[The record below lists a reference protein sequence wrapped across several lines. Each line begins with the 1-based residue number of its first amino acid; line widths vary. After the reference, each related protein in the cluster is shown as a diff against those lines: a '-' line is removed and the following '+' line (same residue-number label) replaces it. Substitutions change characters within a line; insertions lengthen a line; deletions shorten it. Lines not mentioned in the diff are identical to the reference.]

1 MLEKWVKENK
11 RKVFSI
17 YNSVKKEEIGLKL
30 GRRKEMKGSGI
41 LFVLVRIS

>member
-17 YNSVKKEEIGLKL
+17 YSSVKEEERGLKL

-41 LFVLVRIS
+41 LFVLMRIS

>member
-1 MLEKWVKENK
+1 MLEKWVKGNK
-11 RKVFSI
+11 RK
-17 YNSVKKEEIGLKL
+17 VKKEEIGLKL